1 MKRNIFLYLAVL
13 ALLVN
18 LCACGQ
24 KTAEPI
30 ETTSAPTMSASAEPS
45 GEPRGE
51 PTNEPTN
58 EPTGEASA
66 EPSGE
71 IAPTAT
77 PVPTAT
83 PMPTPPPTAAPTP
96 VPTPTA
102 TPMPTPV
109 PTAIPTPTPTPTATP
124 APTATPIPTATP
136 EPTGVPIRAGTYTA
150 SDGSELTV
158 KRDGSVSYDTEVSGT
173 INGTAMSAVLTFTG
187 DMTES
192 GITFTAVHYGFL
204 DLTEIA
210 RSNGIDDAT
219 RWENDAWALYLAQY
233 EN

>member
-1 MKRNIFLYLAVL
+1 M
-13 ALLVN
+13 
-18 LCACGQ
+18 
-24 KTAEPI
+24 
-30 ETTSAPTMSASAEPS
+30 
-45 GEPRGE
+45 
-51 PTNEPTN
+51 
-58 EPTGEASA
+58 
-66 EPSGE
+66 
-71 IAPTAT
+71 
-77 PVPTAT
+77 
-83 PMPTPPPTAAPTP
+83 
-96 VPTPTA
+96 
-102 TPMPTPV
+102 
-109 PTAIPTPTPTPTATP
+109 
-124 APTATPIPTATP
+124 
-136 EPTGVPIRAGTYTA
+136 PIRAGTYTA

-187 DMTES
+187 DMTAD

>member
-1 MKRNIFLYLAVL
+1 MKRSIFLYLAALV
-13 ALLVN
+13 LLVN

-24 KTAEPI
+24 KTAEPV
-30 ETTSAPTMSASAEPS
+30 ETMTAPTMSASAEPS
-45 GEPRGE
+45 GEPTGE
-51 PTNEPTN
+51 ATN
-58 EPTGEASA
+58 EPTGE
-66 EPSGE
+66 PSGD
-71 IAPTAT
+71 IAPTAN
-77 PVPTAT
+77 PMPAAT
-83 PMPTPPPTAAPTP
+83 PMPTPVPTAVPTP

-109 PTAIPTPTPTPTATP
+109 PTAMPTPTPTPTATP
-124 APTATPIPTATP
+124 APTPTATPIPTATP

-187 DMTES
+187 DMTAD

>member
-1 MKRNIFLYLAVL
+1 MKRNAFIYLAAL

-30 ETTSAPTMSASAEPS
+30 ETTSATAMSASAEPS
-45 GEPRGE
+45 GEGTGE
-51 PTNEPTN
+51 PTGDPSD
-58 EPTGEASA
+58 EPTGETSA
-66 EPSGE
+66 EPSVE
-71 IAPTAT
+71 I
-77 PVPTAT
+77 VPTAT
-83 PMPTPPPTAAPTP
+83 PAPTPTPVPTPTPTP

-109 PTAIPTPTPTPTATP
+109 PTATPMPTPTG
-124 APTATPIPTATP
+124 TPIPTATP

-150 SDGSELTV
+150 TDGSELTV

-187 DMTES
+187 DMTAD

-233 EN
+233 DT

>member
-1 MKRNIFLYLAVL
+1 MKRSIFLYLAVL

-24 KTAEPI
+24 KTAEPV

-45 GEPRGE
+45 GEPTGE
-51 PTNEPTN
+51 ATN
-58 EPTGEASA
+58 EPTG

-77 PVPTAT
+77 PMPAAT
-83 PMPTPPPTAAPTP
+83 PMPTPVPTAVPTP

-109 PTAIPTPTPTPTATP
+109 PTAIPTATPTPTATP

-187 DMTES
+187 DMTAD